1 LSRKR
6 KTTFYGFFYTQ
17 TTKTTVMQ
25 TTNILQVEQTNEQ
38 SLLSKIDDLIQARL
52 SNFLCNPI
60 TPDVEEEA
68 YLTREQVAK
77 MLQISQIT
85 AWQWSK
91 PEKGILK
98 PYRIGNKVRYKRS
111 EVLQSPK
118 ALTSERR

>member
-1 LSRKR
+1 
-6 KTTFYGFFYTQ
+6 
-17 TTKTTVMQ
+17 MQ

-38 SLLSKIDDLIQARL
+38 SLLSKIDDLIKARL
-52 SNFLCNPI
+52 SNLSNPI
-60 TPDVEEEA
+60 TPKIDEEV

-118 ALTSERR
+118 AFNIGKEVKP